1 MITITAEAPLAPGD
15 VVQLK
20 SGGPA
25 MTIDVDY
32 LTRDGV
38 ARSWNC
44 KWFVDGEV
52 RMGAFAAAALR
63 RVDPAAMPQT
73 APLSAEPDAWETC
86 TTLPCD
92 QWAPPDETP
101 PPMHAALG
109 AWYPF
114 AAAATKAAGDVIFW
128 RRPLRKVAP

>member
-1 MITITAEAPLAPGD
+1 MSAITAEAPLAPGD

-25 MTIDVDY
+25 MTLDEVLADKS
-32 LTRDGV
+32 
-38 ARSWNC
+38 ARC
-44 KWFVDGEV
+44 AWFVGEEYRLASFPV
-52 RMGAFAAAALR
+52 AALR
-63 RVDPAAMPQT
+63 RAAPTTMSQA
-73 APLSAEPDAWETC
+73 APPSAEPDVWETC

-92 QWAPPDETP
+92 QWAPPDEIP
-101 PPMHAALG
+101 PPMHAVLG